1 MIEDGSSFKQLAQ
14 KLSDGRHE
22 VVGLFVDES
31 GGTWFERNGKMVV
44 ALGVTIMLCSYFYFS
59 KKDQVVEGM
68 DDKEEKGNEVMCV
81 EDAWD
86 TEKHNIMK

>member
-14 KLSDGRHE
+14 KLSDGGHE
-22 VVGLFVDES
+22 VVDLFGLEES
-31 GGTWFERNGKMVV
+31 GGTWLRNGIVVV
-44 ALGVTIMLCSYFYFS
+44 ALGMVCSLIYFS

-68 DDKEEKGNEVMCV
+68 DDKEEKGKKIMCV

-86 TEKHNIMK
+86 TEKHNILN

>member
-22 VVGLFVDES
+22 VVDLFGLEES
-31 GGTWFERNGKMVV
+31 GGTWLRNGIVVV
-44 ALGVTIMLCSYFYFS
+44 ALGMLCSFIYFS

-68 DDKEEKGNEVMCV
+68 DDKEGKGEKVMFV

-86 TEKHNIMK
+86 TEKHNFLN